1 MVGQSYCPR
10 GREGSGL
17 WRLCWS
23 WSQHSVLSSRCRRNR
38 DVPLKLRSW
47 EQNRSVAVNDSER
60 SCGASWLQ
68 ASGGNRCQPEAS
80 RVPRAPAPNQ
90 AAGLGLE
97 GVTSPGDSRVGKGR
111 LRSRAEP
118 WARHGA
124 LPLRRPS
131 ENQFARL
138 NRQRFGFKAVIAL
151 RAVKEPST
159 SSLSGKG
166 TLSYGGEPGGDLPF
180 RLSGEGG
187 LRREMATAVTIKQ
200 ENADTERD
208 DTEK

>member
-10 GREGSGL
+10 GTEGSGL

-68 ASGGNRCQPEAS
+68 ASRGNRCQPEAS

-90 AAGLGLE
+90 AAGLG
-97 GVTSPGDSRVGKGR
+97 GGSPPLGTAGWGR
-111 LRSRAEP
+111 GGCAAGL
-118 WARHGA
+118 
-124 LPLRRPS
+124 
-131 ENQFARL
+131 
-138 NRQRFGFKAVIAL
+138 
-151 RAVKEPST
+151 
-159 SSLSGKG
+159 SLGRDTGLCHS
-166 TLSYGGEPGGDLPF
+166 GDLQRINLF
-180 RLSGEGG
+180 G
-187 LRREMATAVTIKQ
+187 
-200 ENADTERD
+200 
-208 DTEK
+208 

>member
-1 MVGQSYCPR
+1 MT
-10 GREGSGL
+10 
-17 WRLCWS
+17 
-23 WSQHSVLSSRCRRNR
+23 
-38 DVPLKLRSW
+38 
-47 EQNRSVAVNDSER
+47 
-60 SCGASWLQ
+60 
-68 ASGGNRCQPEAS
+68 ASGAAVPAGCKRAGEIAAS
-80 RVPRAPAPNQ
+80 QKQ
-90 AAGLGLE
+90 AECHVLQHQTRRRGWGWG